1 MIIYQSRIYRRDLR
15 ANPNVLYVF
24 GDNLE
29 RVGFGGQAAEMRGEP
44 NAVGVAT
51 KNAPGMNDDDFFS
64 DDEFQR
70 NIVIIS
76 TDFDRAR
83 AQHRRGDLVVVPAD
97 GIGTG
102 LSEMPLRAPRTFEF
116 LCSLK
121 LGGWGV

>member
-24 GDNLE
+24 GDNVE

-51 KNAPGMNDDDFFS
+51 KKTPGMDEADFFS
-64 DDEFQR
+64 DDEFGR
-70 NIVIIS
+70 NITIIS
-76 TDFDRAR
+76 MDFERAL
-83 AQHRRGDLVVVPAD
+83 AQDLRGDLVVVPAD